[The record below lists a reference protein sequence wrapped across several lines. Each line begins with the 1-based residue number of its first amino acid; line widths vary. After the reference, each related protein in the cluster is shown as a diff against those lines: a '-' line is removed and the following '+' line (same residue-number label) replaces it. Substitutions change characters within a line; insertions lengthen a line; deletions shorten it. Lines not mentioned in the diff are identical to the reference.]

1 MSAVQLGLVILLTTA
16 FMVNEYY
23 LFSGVVVV
31 LYITYTLIR
40 GLYKRIVFYILCICL
55 ILFRY
60 QQFRMFDEPTYKE
73 IGFVYQIQNSGYV
86 IKNIKSKKNIP
97 LFALLL
103 CFFIAFIVRNLNP
116 GIILIN
122 SCESLCKLP
131 LLSFV
136 SGFVVFL
143 KSPET
148 GSYFSI
154 F

>member
-86 IKNIKSKKNIP
+86 IKNIKSNQRYLIYTDEALGINDIVEVNGEYKEVTSLRNFNI
-97 LFALLL
+97 F
-103 CFFIAFIVRNLNP
+103 NYQH
-116 GIILIN
+116 
-122 SCESLCKLP
+122 
-131 LLSFV
+131 SFRRC
-136 SGFVVFL
+136 
-143 KSPET
+143 
-148 GSYFSI
+148 
-154 F
+154 